1 MGIGK
6 MEVHRAKNVKTDVLL
21 NGAVQFTQSFV
32 KLTLL
37 LLEGSTS

>member
-1 MGIGK
+1 MGKEK
-6 MEVHRAKNVKTDVLL
+6 MEAHRAKYLKNDVLL
-21 NGAVQFTQSFV
+21 NGAAQFTQSFI